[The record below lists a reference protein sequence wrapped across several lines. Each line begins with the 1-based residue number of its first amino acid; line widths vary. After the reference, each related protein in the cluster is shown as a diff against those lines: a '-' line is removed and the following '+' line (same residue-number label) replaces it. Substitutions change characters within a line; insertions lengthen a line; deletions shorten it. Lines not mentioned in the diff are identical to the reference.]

1 MRLRFVDIGPT
12 SSAKNEK
19 IYTFLFF
26 GKFYVKSPKLSVRNC
41 RGVGAAL

>member
-19 IYTFLFF
+19 IYTLLFYFLGNFTWNHT
-26 GKFYVKSPKLSVRNC
+26 KLAKMQGEGDSI
-41 RGVGAAL
+41 